1 MRHFR
6 SFSVLVVVMFL
17 AVGQLFALDAVKTEL
32 GGIFYGDVIVKD
44 GQVTVD
50 DQKGL
55 TETFARDAV
64 EVFPSISSPKPK
76 PVAMQGNFEIT
87 QGAVVFP
94 PIDMNKFRSS
104 MRYAL
109 SLHRWVVTEEKPGE
123 LFCRLSKGTSWSVTI
138 RICYTTTGY
147 WYEYLDSEHL
157 DANPKKN
164 KIHRNYL
171 RWIDIL
177 EREMI
182 RIYR

>member
-1 MRHFR
+1 
-6 SFSVLVVVMFL
+6 MFL
-17 AVGQLFALDAVKTEL
+17 AAGQLFALDAVRTEL
-32 GGIFYGDVIVKD
+32 GDILYGDVIVKD

-50 DQKGL
+50 DHKGL
-55 TETFARDAV
+55 MKTFAREAV

-76 PVAMQGNFEIT
+76 QVAMQGNFEIV
-87 QGAVVFP
+87 QGAVIFP

-109 SLHRWVVTEEKPGE
+109 SIHRWVVTEEKPGE
-123 LFCRLSKGTSWSVTI
+123 LYCRLSKGASWSVTI
-138 RICYTTTGY
+138 RICYTPTGY

-157 DANPKKN
+157 D
-164 KIHRNYL
+164 RNYR

-182 RIYR
+182 KIYR